1 MKKLALV
8 LLATACHADPVV
20 PPQNT
25 TTVAKPNAP
34 SGPTFDDEVA
44 FLRAHGANV
53 EIVAAGTGHIAIAP
67 NLQMRVMTSEVEPH
81 GRSLGFVHHAFI
93 EAGKTG
99 TAFDNY
105 GGEDR
110 FWLGPEGGPWGLYF
124 PPRAPY
130 EFKLWQTPHDLQEGA
145 LKTVH
150 VTNHLGV
157 AFDVAVERRIVAAP
171 APPPPVKI
179 GANVKWVGFTS
190 ENVITNTGERAW
202 SDRDGMLSIWILSM
216 FAPSPDTKIIA
227 PFAPGDGPIV
237 NDRYFGK
244 VPAER
249 LVVHESA
256 HVVVMTA
263 DGNYRSKIGLPP
275 ARARQ
280 ALGSY
285 SPSLDLL
292 TVVTFSDLKPRGY
305 VNSLWEEQKDPLSG
319 DAVNAYND
327 GPTEPGK
334 PSLGGFYELETSS
347 PALSLAPKSVAGSA
361 AGGTAQVS
369 TARHDQTTYHFV
381 GDRAALEPIAET
393 MLGVS
398 LTEVLAAR

>member
-1 MKKLALV
+1 VKNLALLV
-8 LLATACHADPVV
+8 LATSCHGETAA
-20 PPQNT
+20 PPRDA
-25 TTVAKPNAP
+25 TTVAKTNAP
-34 SGPTFDDEVA
+34 AGPTFDASESHRPGYAGFDDEVA

-53 EIVAAGTGHIAIAP
+53 EIVAAGTGHFAIAS
-67 NLQMRVMTSEVEPH
+67 NLQTRVMTSEVEPH

-99 TAFDNY
+99 TPFDNY

-145 LKTVH
+145 LRTVH
-150 VTNHLGV
+150 VTNHDGV

-171 APPPPVKI
+171 APPVTI
-179 GANVKWVGFTS
+179 GSNVKWVGFTS
-190 ENVITNTGERAW
+190 ENVITNTGARAW
-202 SDRDGMLSIWILSM
+202 SDRDGMISIWILSM

-227 PFAPGDGPIV
+227 PFAPGEGPIV

-249 LVVHESA
+249 LVVRDHFI
-256 HVVVMTA
+256 VMTA
-263 DGNYRSKIGLPP
+263 DGNYRSKIGVPP
-275 ARARQ
+275 GRARQ
-280 ALGSY
+280 AIGSY

-292 TVVTFSDLKPRGY
+292 TVVTFTDLKPRGY
-305 VNSLWEEQKDPLSG
+305 VNSLWEDQKDPLSG

-347 PALSLAPKSVAGSA
+347 PALSLAPKAS
-361 AGGTAQVS
+361 
-369 TARHDQTTYHFV
+369 ARHDQTTYHFV
-381 GDRAALEPIAET
+381 GDRAALESIAQA

-398 LTEVLAAR
+398 LAEVVAAR

>member
-1 MKKLALV
+1 MSGCYHRNVKKLVVAALV
-8 LLATACHADPVV
+8 VSCHQDAV
-20 PPQNT
+20 PPPKT
-25 TTVAKPNAP
+25 TTNATP
-34 SGPTFDDEVA
+34 PASAPTFDDEVA

-53 EIVAAGTGHIAIAP
+53 EIVAAGTGHIAVAAG
-67 NLQMRVMTSEVEPH
+67 LQMRVMTSEVEPH

-124 PPRAPY
+124 PPGAPY
-130 EFKLWQTPHDLQEGA
+130 KFDVWQTPHDLQEGT
-145 LKTVH
+145 LKKVS
-150 VTNHLGV
+150 VTNHLGTKFEV
-157 AFDVAVERRIVAAP
+157 DVDRRIVPVRDAP
-171 APPPPVKI
+171 MAIAP
-179 GANVKWVGFTS
+179 GVKWVGFTS
-190 ENVITNTGERAW
+190 ENAITNRGERAW
-202 SDRDGMLSIWILSM
+202 SERDGMISIWILSM

-227 PFAPGDGPIV
+227 PFSSGEGPIV

-244 VPAER
+244 VPADR
-249 LVVHESA
+249 LVVREEKGF
-256 HVVVMTA
+256 VVMTA
-263 DGNYRSKIGLPP
+263 DGNYRSKIGIPP
-275 ARARQ
+275 ARAKQ

-285 SPSLDLL
+285 SPSLGLL

-347 PALSLAPKSVAGSA
+347 PALALPPKV
-361 AGGTAQVS
+361 

-381 GDRAALEPIAET
+381 GDQASLEPIARH
-393 MLGVS
+393 MLGVA
-398 LTEVLAAR
+398 LADVVSAR